1 MIHLDGWPHRTFTY
15 ISYIHR
21 IVTNLWML
29 YVSYYIRTV
38 YIINVSND
46 ASPIGIGSTMK
57 RIVEWGKS
65 SMCQTAISNQ
75 PLSAILK
82 ISSYTKRLMPGL
94 LSYITYAHFGC
105 FEPDDFDF
113 LVRKRIV
120 KWSKSSMCQTAISNQ
135 PLSAILKISSYRGF
149 SVTRF
154 DFTGA

>member
-1 MIHLDGWPHRTFTY
+1 MFLLFEGFAATRRNSYEKYGPSIHVYETLNKIRYDSPWWLTPQDLY
-15 ISYIHR
+15 LYSYIHR

-75 PLSAILK
+75 PLLSAILK

-94 LSYITYAHFGC
+94 LSYIT
-105 FEPDDFDF
+105 
-113 LVRKRIV
+113 
-120 KWSKSSMCQTAISNQ
+120 
-135 PLSAILKISSYRGF
+135 
-149 SVTRF
+149 
-154 DFTGA
+154 